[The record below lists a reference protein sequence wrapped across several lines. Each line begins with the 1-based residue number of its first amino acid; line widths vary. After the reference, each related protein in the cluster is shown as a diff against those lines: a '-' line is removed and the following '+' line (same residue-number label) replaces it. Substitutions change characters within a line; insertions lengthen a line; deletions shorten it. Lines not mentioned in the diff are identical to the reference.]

1 MKKEKGKGLEE
12 KLSEMNNNMLSHFDK
27 ICGKLEKLGEE
38 YHLINAAL
46 KRIEGNLVPRVQK
59 LEEKVGV

>member
-1 MKKEKGKGLEE
+1 MARGDIEA
-12 KLSEMNNNMLSHFDK
+12 KLSEMNDSMLTHFDK
-27 ICGKLEKLGEE
+27 IYGKLEKLEQE

-46 KRIEGNLVPRVQK
+46 KRIEGNLVPRVEK